1 MKKLKPYLIYTG
13 IFIIMCV
20 LVLFNFIKFGK
31 SLIREGDGFYQ
42 HFVFMYNYNEIIRSI
57 FSNLSNGIPL
67 FSWEMGL
74 GLDIIGQY
82 SYYVIGDIFTYITLL
97 FSNDKSIIAYNFTII
112 LRMFFAGITFIA
124 YAKYKNKSDNLSIIG
139 GIMYAFC
146 SFTLV
151 NGILHPYFINAT
163 IIFPLMLLAVDKLI
177 KEDKM
182 SFFIFIIF
190 MTAISNYYFFYK
202 ITVITYLYSII
213 KIMCENK
220 NNKIKT
226 LIKKLMKI
234 TLCYIVGVL
243 MSSIILL
250 PTIYAFLNSDRF
262 ASQSVMYNLKYYENL
277 LVGGK
282 GFSTVFW
289 VPTIFILT
297 IPSLVS
303 RFKENKTN
311 IILFIIESIMLL
323 VPFIGSLMNGFSFP
337 INRWSFMYIFL
348 LIYLFISLV
357 NEDYKYSTKEMA
369 IMVIVSLIYIS
380 LVLIF
385 EKIDVNIAKCSI
397 TFLILYITLILLN
410 NVDINIINKL
420 ISRRIFVIISIL
432 ICLNIIAYSEMYFG
446 IKYDAN
452 IKNFFDEDKVMEIY
466 SSGNGQIEKFDEA
479 IKKIKKSDD
488 GFYRVGE
495 ITKYSKNESLLYNY
509 KSLNS
514 YLSVGNGYIGKLSR
528 EILNKYYEKVDA
540 LNGLDNRTKITTL
553 LANKY
558 YITTKEKNYL
568 VPYGYVLKDQIESDI
583 NIENPTQI
591 YENNNALPIAVFY
604 DNYTLRKDYD
614 NLTALEK
621 EQIILDTAVIEENI
635 NEYKI
640 KKDNNLI
647 SNIKNS
653 TTRDVPYSVIEGN
666 EYLKDKV
673 IETVDNN
680 QFIKL
685 NIKRIKN
692 SELYL
697 SFENLEYIPYTIEEL
712 KTIELGENYTKIQE
726 SEFYNKYKDYDPSS
740 GFNINIYYNNLN
752 TQISVENKNTSAYF
766 VNIPDQLINLGYL
779 EEHSG
784 NIKIAFSKIGKYKFD
799 SLKII
804 AVSMDK
810 YDKSIKKLKNN
821 TFKLK
826 KYDSNYLKGSIKT
839 ETSGILQFSVPYT
852 SGWTAYVDGEKVET
866 INVNT
871 AFIGIPL
878 KKGKHEIYLKYETP
892 YLKYSIVMS
901 IVGFIIF
908 SIIIIYEKRNRKE
921 QGG

>member
-42 HFVFMYNYNEIIRSI
+42 HFVFMYNYNEILKSI
-57 FSNLSNGIPL
+57 FSNLDRGIPL

-82 SYYVIGDIFTYITLL
+82 SYYVIGDIFTYIT
-97 FSNDKSIIAYNFTII
+97 FFFKAENSIIAYNFITIF
-112 LRMFFAGITFIA
+112 RMFFAGITFIV
-124 YAKYKNKSDNLSIIG
+124 YAKYKNKSDRLSIIG

-146 SFTLV
+146 SFTLA

-163 IIFPLMLLAVDKLI
+163 ILFPLMLLAVDKLI
-177 KEDKM
+177 REDKM

-202 ITVITYLYSII
+202 ITVITYLYAII
-213 KIMCENK
+213 KILCENE
-220 NNKIKT
+220 NDKIKT
-226 LIKKLMKI
+226 LIKRMIKI

-243 MSSIILL
+243 MASIILL

-337 INRWSFMYIFL
+337 INRWSFAYIFL

-357 NEDYKYSTKEMA
+357 NEDYKYSIKE
-369 IMVIVSLIYIS
+369 IIVMIITSLMYMTLI
-380 LVLIF
+380 LVF
-385 EKIDVNIAKCSI
+385 KYVDVDMAKCSI
-397 TFLILYITLILLN
+397 LFLILYIILISLN
-410 NVDINIINKL
+410 NLDINIVNKF
-420 ISRRIFVIISIL
+420 ISKKIFIIISL
-432 ICLNIIAYSEMYFG
+432 VICLNIVAYSEIYFG
-446 IKYDAN
+446 LKYDAN
-452 IKNFFDEDKVMEIY
+452 IKNFYDNDKVMKTY
-466 SSGNGQIEKFDEA
+466 SNGNGQIEKFDEA
-479 IKKIKKSDD
+479 IKKVENLDD
-488 GFYRVGE
+488 GFYRIGE
-495 ITKYSKNESLLYNY
+495 ITKYSKNQSLLYNY

-514 YLSVGNGYIGKLSR
+514 YLSIGNGYIGKLSR
-528 EILNKYYEKVDA
+528 EILNRNYEKVDA

-568 VPYGYVLKDQIESDI
+568 VPYGYVLKEQIENDTDL
-583 NIENPTQI
+583 ENPTQI
-591 YENNNALPIAVFY
+591 YENKNNLPLGVFY
-604 DNYTLRKDYD
+604 DNYILRDDYED
-614 NLTALEK
+614 LSALEK
-621 EQIILDTAVIEENI
+621 EQIILDTAVIEEPKNI
-635 NEYKI
+635 SKYKI
-640 KKDNNLI
+640 ENDASVIKSVKKDTVNNVSYKI
-647 SNIKNS
+647 
-653 TTRDVPYSVIEGN
+653 IEGN
-666 EYLKDKV
+666 ELLQGENILQIKR
-673 IETVDNN
+673 NN
-680 QFIKL
+680 QYIKL
-685 NIKRIKN
+685 NIDRIKD
-692 SELYL
+692 SELYVM
-697 SFENLEYIPYTIEEL
+697 FENLEYTPYNLDEL
-712 KTIELGENYTKIQE
+712 KKIELGEEYTKLQE
-726 SEFYNKYKDYDPSS
+726 AEIYNKYKNFTQS
-740 GFNINIYYNNLN
+740 YNFDIDIFYNELN
-752 TQISVENKNTSAYF
+752 TRISVEDKKSSAYY
-766 VNIPDQLINLGYL
+766 VDIPNKLANLGYL
-779 EEHSG
+779 EEHLG
-784 NIKIAFSKIGKYKFD
+784 NIKIVFSKAGKYKFD

-804 AVSMDK
+804 AVPMDK
-810 YDKSIKKLKNN
+810 YDKSVKKLKEDI
-821 TFKLK
+821 FELK
-826 KYDSNYLKGSIKT
+826 KYDSNYLKGSINAKS
-839 ETSGILQFSVPYT
+839 SGILQFSIPYT
-852 SGWTAYVDGEKVET
+852 SGWTAYVDGEKVDI

-892 YLKYSIVMS
+892 YLRYGIVISI
-901 IVGFIIF
+901 IGFMIF
-908 SIIIIYEKRNRKE
+908 MVIIIYQKKKK
-921 QGG
+921 